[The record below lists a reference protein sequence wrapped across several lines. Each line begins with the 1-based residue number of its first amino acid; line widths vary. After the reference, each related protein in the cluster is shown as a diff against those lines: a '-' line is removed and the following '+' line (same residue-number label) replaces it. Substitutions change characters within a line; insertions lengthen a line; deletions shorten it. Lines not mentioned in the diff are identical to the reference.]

1 MDGWHGRS
9 SWRGAWWMEAGTDGA
24 ADGWTSSDGW
34 TDRRMHGSHGWRGGG
49 QSPRVGQARPALQD
63 LVCPIKRSQL
73 TDLDRMRPIESG
85 SMVEVRLLEGW
96 SYAQQQAQTFF
107 GANFDAGSDAG
118 LEAAGKDA
126 RRAAR
131 DYFVYRRL
139 LELPGYP
146 MTWEHAEKVWVGK
159 T

>member
-1 MDGWHGRS
+1 MEQLTDGRQVTDGRTD
-9 SWRGAWWMEAGTDGA
+9 GCTAGTAGA
-24 ADGWTSSDGW
+24 AEACP
-34 TDRRMHGSHGWRGGG
+34 
-49 QSPRVGQARPALQD
+49 PRVGQARPALQD

-118 LEAAGKDA
+118 LEAADRKA
-126 RRAAR
+126 RRAAVSILSIVVCGNSA
-131 DYFVYRRL
+131 DIQ
-139 LELPGYP
+139 
-146 MTWEHAEKVWVGK
+146 
-159 T
+159 

>member
-1 MDGWHGRS
+1 
-9 SWRGAWWMEAGTDGA
+9 
-24 ADGWTSSDGW
+24 
-34 TDRRMHGSHGWRGGG
+34 MHGSHGWRGGG

-118 LEAAGKDA
+118 LEAADRKA

-131 DYFVYRRL
+131 EYLVYRRL
-139 LELPGYP
+139 WELGRYP
-146 MTWEHAEKVWVGK
+146 MTWEHAEKVCGDRDTAKLAAVWLFICRAGCVA
-159 T
+159 